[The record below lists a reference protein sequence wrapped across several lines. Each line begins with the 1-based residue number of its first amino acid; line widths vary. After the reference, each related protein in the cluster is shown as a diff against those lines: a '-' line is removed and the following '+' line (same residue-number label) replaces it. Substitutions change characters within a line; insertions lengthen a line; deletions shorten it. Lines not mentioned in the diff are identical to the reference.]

1 MTDERCYTLVAVQDY
16 ALRMAPSYMR
26 DTLSN
31 LYLIVCSC
39 RYVVLQDSA
48 GQYILTR
55 PSEWG
60 WACKPNPQSLQL
72 GRSQLEP
79 DTKQFRT
86 LDQALTYLDVCT

>member
-1 MTDERCYTLVAVQDY
+1 MIEERTYTLVAMQDY
-16 ALRMAPSYMR
+16 ALHIAPSYMR

-31 LYLIVCSC
+31 LYLIVCRC
-39 RYVVLQDSA
+39 RYIVLQDSA

-60 WACKPNPQSLQL
+60 WARKPDLQRMQL

-79 DTKQFRT
+79 DTRQFRT

>member
-1 MTDERCYTLVAVQDY
+1 MTEERCYTLVAVQRYDGHVY
-16 ALRMAPSYMR
+16 SSHLS

-31 LYLIVCSC
+31 LYLILSRH
-39 RYVVLQDSA
+39 RYAVLRDDAS
-48 GQYILTR
+48 QYILTQ

-60 WACKPNPQSLQL
+60 WAQEPDPQRMRL
-72 GRSQLEP
+72 GRLKLEP

>member
-1 MTDERCYTLVAVQDY
+1 MTEERYYTLVAVQRYDRHIY
-16 ALRMAPSYMR
+16 TAHLS

-31 LYLIVCSC
+31 LYLILSSH
-39 RYVVLQDSA
+39 RYAVLHDDA

-60 WACKPNPQSLQL
+60 WSREPNPQRLVL

>member
-1 MTDERCYTLVAVQDY
+1 MTKERRYTLVAVQRYDMHVY
-16 ALRMAPSYMR
+16 SSHLS

-31 LYLIVCSC
+31 LYLILSRH
-39 RYVVLQDSA
+39 RYAVLHDDA

-60 WACKPNPQSLQL
+60 WERKPDLQRMQL

>member
-1 MTDERCYTLVAVQDY
+1 MTEERYYTLVAVQDY
-16 ALRMAPSYMR
+16 YRCIVTTHLA

-31 LYLIVCSC
+31 LYLVACQY
-39 RYVVLQDSA
+39 RYVVLQD
-48 GQYILTR
+48 GTWQYILTR

-60 WACKPNPQSLQL
+60 WARKPNLDRLQL

-86 LDQALTYLDVCT
+86 LDQALTYLDACT